1 MIQAG
6 TIKFGENW
14 TYTLKD
20 MNGDIISVQK
30 VTNTITNTW
39 KTVIRDWMYGGTGS
53 HPIALAIGT
62 GTNTPSATDTSLQIE
77 YTRALATASKPSSY
91 VVKFAK
97 DFTFGSGT
105 SENITEAGLFDNAT
119 ASGSTMCARNTCG
132 AIAVTSAT
140 TLTVE
145 AEITIAEA

>member
-1 MIQAG
+1 MNKAG
-6 TIKFGENW
+6 TLKIGENW
-14 TYTLKD
+14 TYTLRD
-20 MNGDIISVQK
+20 LNGNLISVQK

-53 HPIALAIGT
+53 HPVALAIGT
-62 GTNTPSATDTSLQIE
+62 GTNTPSATDTTLQIE
-77 YTRALATASKPSSY
+77 YSRQSATASKPSSY
-91 VVKFAK
+91 VVKYSK

-105 SENITEAGLFDNAT
+105 SEDITEAGLFDSVT
-119 ASGSTMCARNTCG
+119 ASGSTMIARNTCS
-132 AIAVTSAT
+132 AISVTSST